1 MEELINKELNDF
13 LKSFKDV
20 QAEFPQYYDDLVKD
34 FTAIANKLKSDVNLK
49 NFFNNKKIG
58 LKIRSEFLKK
68 EEDDKRNYFT
78 ITSKDSFSDLP
89 TVQIDDNW
97 GNSLIYYPLNDHSR
111 VFLNKG
117 DILYCYRQGQFS
129 DLNEALTMRGIYA
142 IGIAASDP
150 FLLFPDADKHNKWGV
165 LVCFPIKLPS
175 HLELKNIQMHPDT
188 IDLTPYNGN
197 RNDSLQYIPEQK
209 HYLTLLNMLYSRNI
223 EIRESFE
230 LFFPN
235 IELKKIELPDQLY
248 SEFYKQNTN
257 ILKDKSEKII
267 LNFVQEKFVE
277 WFYKP
282 ENYKKSYEGL
292 VNIKVLNFWNEN
304 YFNSSLFLIDCD
316 NLKNSL
322 SNIENLISEKSNFD
336 WKSYSESSSKGAPE
350 AVLGKNNYLKFI
362 SEFINDEN
370 NINTLRSF
378 DLTKN
383 ELKLIKQELFNHKT
397 FHQKTTAAGLIF
409 SSQLIQRFI
418 ASLCTKP
425 FVICSGL
432 SGSGKTKLA
441 QAFAQWICYKEEDG
455 KKNEQYCIV
464 PVGAD
469 WTNREPL
476 LGYPNALQE
485 AKYVKPENGVL
496 DLINRARLNQT
507 KPYFLILDEMNLSHV
522 ERYFADFLSTMESGD
537 AIPIHT
543 IEDEEHGI
551 PKQINLP
558 KNLFIIGT
566 VNIDE
571 TTYMFSPKVLDRANT
586 IEFRLTENDLKEF
599 IASNVKLDMDLLK
612 GEGASMGES
621 FVTMATQKTDKN
633 LKEVEEDLLK
643 FFKELKKSGT
653 EFGYR
658 SASEMGRLMYMLKI
672 LGEKG
677 DNLLDIAIMQKLLPK
692 LHGSRNKLTKVLPV
706 LGSFC
711 LIDNSKIK
719 EDYLDKFVSNSLTE
733 VEFKADTNI
742 KYKISFEKI
751 CRMYKNAVENGF
763 ASYAEA

>member
-1 MEELINKELNDF
+1 MIYL
-13 LKSFKDV
+13 
-20 QAEFPQYYDDLVKD
+20 
-34 FTAIANKLKSDVNLK
+34 
-49 NFFNNKKIG
+49 KKIIPQD
-58 LKIRSEFLKK
+58 LERTPTFNVESIRDFFKINLENGEHLQKKIILFPVNEEFDVKFQ
-68 EEDDKRNYFT
+68 KRETRDEY
-78 ITSKDSFSDLP
+78 
-89 TVQIDDNW
+89 
-97 GNSLIYYPLNDHSR
+97 R
-111 VFLNKG
+111 VFLNDLFQKINPIEG
-117 DILYCYRQGQFS
+117 DILMLRKRNNDVFLCEHIKSTHISYDHLNHLFEERDNHQLIINDTTDENNHSANQSINLLDEFVSWFIKLDGEKHHYFS
-129 DLNEALTMRGIYA
+129 DSFSE
-142 IGIAASDP
+142 
-150 FLLFPDADKHNKWGV
+150 NKE
-165 LVCFPIKLPS
+165 KLKD
-175 HLELKNIQMHPDT
+175 ELKIYEEIYESDFKTKVFTAFQSEINNLIEEIKVNLENKKGVFYD
-188 IDLTPYNGN
+188 
-197 RNDSLQYIPEQK
+197 
-209 HYLTLLNMLYSRNI
+209 YSA
-223 EIRESFE
+223 
-230 LFFPN
+230 
-235 IELKKIELPDQLY
+235 
-248 SEFYKQNTN
+248 
-257 ILKDKSEKII
+257 
-267 LNFVQEKFVE
+267 
-277 WFYKP
+277 
-282 ENYKKSYEGL
+282 KKS
-292 VNIKVLNFWNEN
+292 NHMPRAI
-304 YFNSSLFLIDCD
+304 
-316 NLKNSL
+316 
-322 SNIENLISEKSNFD
+322 
-336 WKSYSESSSKGAPE
+336 
-350 AVLGKNNYLKFI
+350 LGKNNYLKF
-362 SEFINDEN
+362 
-370 NINTLRSF
+370 L
-378 DLTKN
+378 N
-383 ELKLIKQELFNHKT
+383 ELLNMTSINQIDFNIES
-397 FHQKTTAAGLIF
+397 FQKTTKDAGLIF
-409 SSQLIQRFI
+409 SPQLIQRFI

-485 AKYVKPENGVL
+485 SNYIKPENGVL
-496 DLINRARLNQT
+496 DLINRARLNET

-537 AIPIHT
+537 AIPLHT
-543 IEDEEHGI
+543 IEDEENGI

-586 IEFRLTENDLKEF
+586 IEFRLTEKDLKDF
-599 IASNVKLDMDLLK
+599 IASDIKLDMDLLK
-612 GEGASMGES
+612 GEGAGMGES
-621 FVTMATQKTDKN
+621 FVAMATQKTDKN

-658 SASEMGRLMYMLKI
+658 SASEMGRLMFMLKT

-711 LIDNSKIK
+711 LTDNLKIK
-719 EDYLDKFVSNSLTE
+719 VDYWDKFVSNTLTE
-733 VEFKADTNI
+733 VELKADTNI